1 MTELT
6 NLINTFEVKSIIEQ
20 KGDMFNGA
28 SIVMATVGF
37 DISTVSDNDPE
48 KINDELSKILPDAR
62 LHIFITKK
70 SVNEYGKPPYT
81 GNDRKNT
88 FGPSITIDDKN
99 GYNIKLFKPR
109 RVNGVM
115 ICKIIVPGIR
125 KVADLGSKNTTIIYL
140 LEILSRVTGS
150 EWSIL
155 KSESYLAN
163 YTVLY
168 NDPNVRMN
176 NLVAIDYFK
185 HIPGLLVYTKQQTV
199 TIKIQKKTQLKRY
212 KYLKHALSIQI
223 TGKFKI
229 MIKLSGDLNCLVH
242 NSIILLN
249 MLFINK
255 NVLYRPLIFQI
266 DNRKESEMVSEQK
279 IEKL

>member
-1 MTELT
+1 MNDVKT
-6 NLINTFEVKSIIEQ
+6 LIDTFEVKSVIEHRNV
-20 KGDMFNGA
+20 MFNEV
-28 SIVMATVGF
+28 SIVMATVGY

-48 KINDELSKILPDAR
+48 KINEQLLKILPDDR
-62 LHIFITKK
+62 FHIVITKK

-115 ICKIIVPGIR
+115 ISKIIVPGIR
-125 KVADLGSKNTTIIYL
+125 NVVDLGSKNTTIVYL
-140 LEILSRVTGS
+140 LELLSIVTGS
-150 EWSIL
+150 EWFVL
-155 KSESYLAN
+155 RSESYLAN
-163 YTVLY
+163 YTIVY
-168 NDPNVRMN
+168 KDPNIRMN

-199 TIKIQKKTQLKRY
+199 TIKIQKKIQLKKY

-229 MIKLSGDLNCLVH
+229 MIKLSGNLDCLVH

-249 MLFINK
+249 MLFINR
-255 NVLYRPLIFQI
+255 NILYYPLMFQI
-266 DNRKESEMVSEQK
+266 DNQKDHENVSEQK
-279 IEKL
+279 IE